1 MATPTSR
8 QTLKDYALRKL
19 GAPVIDINV
28 DDSQLEDR
36 IDDALQFFQDFHS
49 DGFEKVYLSHAV
61 TAQDKTN
68 GYLDISNINDSVTQ
82 IVKIFPL
89 TNNTT
94 NPFTDLRYQLALS
107 DFYGLR
113 SGGTMT
119 NYTITQ
125 QHIALLQQLLDPEF
139 QFDFTRSTKRLHIH
153 ADWDTINEGDFIV
166 FEAYAIIDPEV
177 FTAIYNERYLKRYVP
192 ALFKKQWG
200 QNLSKFTGVQLPGGV
215 EFNGN
220 EIYSNAVE
228 EIEKLEEE
236 MRETYEEP
244 PNFCVG

>member
-8 QTLKDYALRKL
+8 QSLKDFALRQL

-36 IDDALQFFQDFHS
+36 LDDALQFFYDFHT
-49 DGFEKVYLSHAV
+49 DGYEKVYLSHAV
-61 TAQDKTN
+61 TADDKTN
-68 GYLDISNINDSVTQ
+68 GYLDISNINDAVTQ
-82 IVKIFPL
+82 VVRIFPL
-89 TNNTT
+89 SVNTT
-94 NPFTDLRYQLALS
+94 NIFDLRYQLALN

-113 SGGTMT
+113 SGQTMT
-119 NYTITQ
+119 QYTITQ
-125 QHIALLQQLLDPEF
+125 QHISLLQQLLDPEF
-139 QFDFTRSTKRLHIH
+139 QFDFTRSTMRLHVH
-153 ADWDTINEGDFIV
+153 TDWDNIAVGDFIV
-166 FEAYAIIDPEV
+166 FEAYAIIDPET
-177 FTAIYNERYLKRYVP
+177 FTKIYNERHLKKYVT

-200 QNLSKFTGVQLPGGV
+200 QNLSKFTGIQLPGGV

-220 EIYSNAVE
+220 EIYSDALQ
-228 EIEKLEEE
+228 EIEKLEEQ

>member
-8 QTLKDYALRKL
+8 QSLKDFALRQL

-36 IDDALQFFQDFHS
+36 LDDALQFFYDFHT
-49 DGFEKVYLSHAV
+49 DGYEKVYLSHAV
-61 TAQDKTN
+61 TADDKTN

-82 IVKIFPL
+82 VVRIFPL
-89 TNNTT
+89 SVNTT
-94 NPFTDLRYQLALS
+94 NIFDLRYQLALN

-119 NYTITQ
+119 QYTITQ
-125 QHIALLQQLLDPEF
+125 QHISLLQQLLDPEF
-139 QFDFTRSTKRLHIH
+139 QFDFTRSTMRLHIH
-153 ADWDTINEGDFIV
+153 TDWDDINVGDFIV
-166 FEAYAIIDPEV
+166 FEAYAIIDPET
-177 FTAIYNERYLKRYVP
+177 FTKVYNERHLKKYVT

-200 QNLSKFTGVQLPGGV
+200 QNLSKFTGIQLPGGV

-220 EIYSNAVE
+220 EIYSDALQ
-228 EIEKLEEE
+228 EIEKLEEQ

>member
-8 QTLKDYALRKL
+8 QSLKDFALRQL

-36 IDDALQFFQDFHS
+36 LDDALQFFYDFHT
-49 DGFEKVYLSHAV
+49 DGYEKVYLSHAV
-61 TAQDKTN
+61 TAEDKTN
-68 GYLDISNINDSVTQ
+68 GYLDISNINDAVTQ
-82 IVKIFPL
+82 VVKIFPL
-89 TNNTT
+89 AVNTT
-94 NPFTDLRYQLALS
+94 NIFDLRYQLALN

-113 SGGTMT
+113 SGQTMT
-119 NYTITQ
+119 QYTITQ
-125 QHIALLQQLLDPEF
+125 QHISLLQQLLDPEF
-139 QFDFTRSTKRLHIH
+139 QFDFTRSTMRLHVH
-153 ADWDTINEGDFIV
+153 TDWDNIAEGDFIV
-166 FEAYAIIDPEV
+166 LEAYAIIDPET
-177 FTAIYNERYLKRYVP
+177 FTKVYNERHLKKYVT

-200 QNLSKFTGVQLPGGV
+200 QNLSKFTGIQLPGGV

-220 EIYSNAVE
+220 EIYSDALQ
-228 EIEKLEEE
+228 EIEKLEEQ

>member
-8 QTLKDYALRKL
+8 QSLKDFALRQL

-36 IDDALQFFQDFHS
+36 LDDALQFFYDFHT
-49 DGFEKVYLSHAV
+49 DGYEKVYLSHAV
-61 TAQDKTN
+61 TAEDKTN
-68 GYLDISNINDSVTQ
+68 GYLDISNINYAVTQ
-82 IVKIFPL
+82 VVKIFPL
-89 TNNTT
+89 AVNTT
-94 NPFTDLRYQLALS
+94 NIFDLRYQLALN

-113 SGGTMT
+113 SGQTMT
-119 NYTITQ
+119 QYTITQ
-125 QHIALLQQLLDPEF
+125 QHISLLQQLLDPEF
-139 QFDFTRSTKRLHIH
+139 QFDFTRSTMRLHVH
-153 ADWDTINEGDFIV
+153 TDWDNIAEGDFIV
-166 FEAYAIIDPEV
+166 FEAYAIIDPET
-177 FTAIYNERYLKRYVP
+177 FTKVYNERHLKKYVT

-200 QNLSKFTGVQLPGGV
+200 QNLSKFTGIQLPGGV

-220 EIYSNAVE
+220 EIYSDALQ
-228 EIEKLEEE
+228 EIEKLEEQ

>member
-8 QTLKDYALRKL
+8 QSLKDFALRQL

-36 IDDALQFFQDFHS
+36 LDDALQFFYDFHT
-49 DGFEKVYLSHAV
+49 DGYEKVYLSHAV
-61 TAQDKTN
+61 TAEDKTN

-82 IVKIFPL
+82 VVRIFPL
-89 TNNTT
+89 SVNTT
-94 NPFTDLRYQLALS
+94 NIFDLRYQLALN

-119 NYTITQ
+119 QYTITQ
-125 QHIALLQQLLDPEF
+125 QHISLLQQLLDPEF
-139 QFDFTRSTKRLHIH
+139 QFDFTRSTMRLHIH
-153 ADWDTINEGDFIV
+153 TDWDDINVGDFIV
-166 FEAYAIIDPEV
+166 FEAYAIIDPET
-177 FTAIYNERYLKRYVP
+177 FTKVYNERHLKKYVT

-200 QNLSKFTGVQLPGGV
+200 QNLSKFTGIQLPGGV

-220 EIYSNAVE
+220 EIYSDALQ
-228 EIEKLEEE
+228 EIEKLEEQ

>member
-8 QTLKDYALRKL
+8 QSLKDYALRQL

-36 IDDALQFFQDFHS
+36 LDDALQFFYDFHT
-49 DGFEKVYLSHAV
+49 DGYEKVYLSHAV
-61 TAQDKTN
+61 TAEDKTN
-68 GYLDISNINDSVTQ
+68 GYLDISNINDAVTQ
-82 IVKIFPL
+82 VVRIFPL
-89 TNNTT
+89 SVNTT
-94 NPFTDLRYQLALS
+94 NIFDLRYQLALN

-119 NYTITQ
+119 QYTITQ
-125 QHIALLQQLLDPEF
+125 QHISLLQQLLDPEF
-139 QFDFTRSTKRLHIH
+139 QFDFTRSTMRLHIH
-153 ADWDTINEGDFIV
+153 TDWDDINVGDFIV
-166 FEAYAIIDPEV
+166 FEAYAIIDPET
-177 FTAIYNERYLKRYVP
+177 FTKVYNERHLKKYVT

-200 QNLSKFTGVQLPGGV
+200 QNLSKFTGIQLPGGV

-220 EIYSNAVE
+220 EIYSDALQ
-228 EIEKLEEE
+228 EIEKLEEQ

>member
-8 QTLKDYALRKL
+8 QSLKDFALRQL

-36 IDDALQFFQDFHS
+36 LDDALQFFYNFHT
-49 DGFEKVYLSHAV
+49 DGYEKVYLSHAV
-61 TAQDKTN
+61 TADDKTN
-68 GYLDISNINDSVTQ
+68 GYLDISNINDAVTQ
-82 IVKIFPL
+82 VVRIFPL
-89 TNNTT
+89 SVNTT
-94 NPFTDLRYQLALS
+94 NIFDLRYQLALN

-113 SGGTMT
+113 SGQTMT
-119 NYTITQ
+119 QYTITQ
-125 QHIALLQQLLDPEF
+125 QHISLLQQLLDPEF
-139 QFDFTRSTKRLHIH
+139 QFDFTRSTMRLHVH
-153 ADWDTINEGDFIV
+153 TDWDNIAVGDFIV
-166 FEAYAIIDPEV
+166 FEAYAIIDPET
-177 FTAIYNERYLKRYVP
+177 FTKIYNERHLKKYVT

-200 QNLSKFTGVQLPGGV
+200 QNLSKFTGIQLPGGV

-220 EIYSNAVE
+220 EIYSDALQ
-228 EIEKLEEE
+228 EIEKLEEQ

>member
-8 QTLKDYALRKL
+8 QSLKDFALRQL

-36 IDDALQFFQDFHS
+36 LDDALQFFYDFHT
-49 DGFEKVYLSHAV
+49 DGYEKVYLSHAV
-61 TAQDKTN
+61 TAEDKTN
-68 GYLDISNINDSVTQ
+68 GYLDISNINDAVTQ
-82 IVKIFPL
+82 VVRIFPL
-89 TNNTT
+89 SVNTT
-94 NPFTDLRYQLALS
+94 NIFDLRYQLALN

-119 NYTITQ
+119 QYTITQ
-125 QHIALLQQLLDPEF
+125 QHISLLQQLLDPEF
-139 QFDFTRSTKRLHIH
+139 QFDFTRSTMRLHIH
-153 ADWDTINEGDFIV
+153 TDWDDINEGDFIV
-166 FEAYAIIDPEV
+166 FEAYAIIDPET
-177 FTAIYNERYLKRYVP
+177 FTKVYNERHLKKYVT

-200 QNLSKFTGVQLPGGV
+200 QNLSKFTGIQLPGGV

-220 EIYSNAVE
+220 EIYSDALQ
-228 EIEKLEEE
+228 EIEKLEEQ

>member
-8 QTLKDYALRKL
+8 QSLKDFALRQL

-36 IDDALQFFQDFHS
+36 LDDALQFFYDFHT
-49 DGFEKVYLSHAV
+49 DGYEKVYLSHAV
-61 TAQDKTN
+61 TAEDKTN
-68 GYLDISNINDSVTQ
+68 GYLDILNINDAVTQ
-82 IVKIFPL
+82 VVKIFPL
-89 TNNTT
+89 AVNTT
-94 NPFTDLRYQLALS
+94 NIFDLRYQLALN

-113 SGGTMT
+113 SGQTMT
-119 NYTITQ
+119 QYTITQ
-125 QHIALLQQLLDPEF
+125 QHISLLQQLLDPEF
-139 QFDFTRSTKRLHIH
+139 QFDFTRSTMRLHVH
-153 ADWDTINEGDFIV
+153 TDWDNIAEGDFIV
-166 FEAYAIIDPEV
+166 FEAYAIIDPET
-177 FTAIYNERYLKRYVP
+177 FTKVYNERHLKKYVT

-200 QNLSKFTGVQLPGGV
+200 QNLSKFTGIQLPGGV

-220 EIYSNAVE
+220 EIYSDALQ
-228 EIEKLEEE
+228 EIEKLEEQ

>member
-8 QTLKDYALRKL
+8 QSLKDFALRQL

-36 IDDALQFFQDFHS
+36 LDDALQFFYDFHT
-49 DGFEKVYLSHAV
+49 DGYEKVYLSHAV
-61 TAQDKTN
+61 TAEDKTN
-68 GYLDISNINDSVTQ
+68 GYLDISNINDAVTQ
-82 IVKIFPL
+82 VVRIFPL
-89 TNNTT
+89 SVNTT
-94 NPFTDLRYQLALS
+94 NIFDLRYQLALN

-119 NYTITQ
+119 QYTITQ
-125 QHIALLQQLLDPEF
+125 QHISLLQQLLDPEF
-139 QFDFTRSTKRLHIH
+139 QFDFTRSTMRLHIH
-153 ADWDTINEGDFIV
+153 TDWDDINVGDFIV
-166 FEAYAIIDPEV
+166 FEAYAIIDPET
-177 FTAIYNERYLKRYVP
+177 FTKVYNERHLKKYVT

-200 QNLSKFTGVQLPGGV
+200 QNLSKFTGIQLPGGV

-220 EIYSNAVE
+220 EIYSDALQ
-228 EIEKLEEE
+228 EIEKLEEQ

>member
-8 QTLKDYALRKL
+8 QSLKDFALRQL

-36 IDDALQFFQDFHS
+36 LDDALQFFYDFHT
-49 DGFEKVYLSHAV
+49 DGYEKVYLSHAV
-61 TAQDKTN
+61 TAEDKTN
-68 GYLDISNINDSVTQ
+68 GYLDISNINDAVTQ
-82 IVKIFPL
+82 VVRIFPL
-89 TNNTT
+89 SVNTT
-94 NPFTDLRYQLALS
+94 NIFDLRYQLALN

-119 NYTITQ
+119 QYTITQ
-125 QHIALLQQLLDPEF
+125 QHISLLQQLLDPEF
-139 QFDFTRSTKRLHIH
+139 QFDFTRSTMRLHIH
-153 ADWDTINEGDFIV
+153 TDWDNINVGDFIV
-166 FEAYAIIDPEV
+166 FEAYAIIDPET
-177 FTAIYNERYLKRYVP
+177 FTKVYNERHLKKYVT

-200 QNLSKFTGVQLPGGV
+200 QNLSKFTGIQLPGGV

-220 EIYSNAVE
+220 EIYSDALQ
-228 EIEKLEEE
+228 EIEKLEEQ